1 MYPVDSRD
9 MTTMAACLALV
20 DLLSNALQQLD
31 CASSAV
37 RSRGGL
43 RDAVVHLDAA
53 LQQLAGAHHV
63 YPAEQ
68 ISALIATA
76 EHADSVHRVGLPA
89 GGRP

>member
-9 MTTMAACLALV
+9 VMPMAACLALV

-53 LQQLAGAHHV
+53 LQQLAGARDA

-68 ISALIATA
+68 ISALVAT
-76 EHADSVHRVGLPA
+76 SRTC
-89 GGRP
+89 